1 MAESRSKGR
10 RGKRRRRSV
19 LVLGSADRGTE
30 FIVRMQSS
38 EVLVLENRVE
48 IVLPFGAKG
57 RWFVIVEV
65 ILVL

>member
-1 MAESRSKGR
+1 MAESRSKGGG
-10 RGKRRRRSV
+10 GKRRRRSV

-38 EVLVLENRVE
+38 EVLVLENRVK